1 MAHHHEVD
9 CLVKRLDCS
18 GVVKVTEKEKFR
30 ILVNV
35 HLNDISSAA
44 EPSVTK
50 LGMVMHHYEP
60 DSLSKRLLCF
70 LQCQGHN
77 EGSYNQNMTF

>member
-50 LGMVMHHYEP
+50 LGVVMQHHGRISCKKIGFLSS
-60 DSLSKRLLCF
+60 SLGSK
-70 LQCQGHN
+70 
-77 EGSYNQNMTF
+77 

>member
-50 LGMVMHHYEP
+50 LGMVMQHNGLNVMQEDWFAVFKFGGHSEG
-60 DSLSKRLLCF
+60 LCDQ
-70 LQCQGHN
+70 L
-77 EGSYNQNMTF
+77 